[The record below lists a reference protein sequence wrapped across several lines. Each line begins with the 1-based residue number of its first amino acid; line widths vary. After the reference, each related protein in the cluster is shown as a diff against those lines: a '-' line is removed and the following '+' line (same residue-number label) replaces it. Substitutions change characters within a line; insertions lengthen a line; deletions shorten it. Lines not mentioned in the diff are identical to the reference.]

1 MLDDRTTT
9 TSAKTVH
16 GSIGEYLLAAPLLVA
31 VACTAAA
38 LFGALHN
45 QASFTVAPSYF
56 HEFKFLQFG
65 TPEALRTRLG
75 ASIVGVLAS
84 WWMGL
89 ILGPLILAFAIIS
102 RPPRAM
108 VRRFLL
114 ATAVVFTA
122 ATVSS
127 AAGLA
132 VARLGLLGRQTD
144 FAAAGFMHN
153 GAYLGAVLGA
163 IFAAGL
169 LTGLGIA
176 DRRALSR

>member
-1 MLDDRTTT
+1 MNDR
-9 TSAKTVH
+9 SR
-16 GSIGEYLLAAPLLVA
+16 IGRYPLAAAALV
-31 VACTAAA
+31 VTACLAAA

-45 QASFTVAPSYF
+45 QASYTVAPSYF

-65 TPEALRTRLG
+65 TAEALRTRLG
-75 ASIVGVLAS
+75 ASLVGVQAS

-89 ILGPLILAFAIIS
+89 ILGPFVLAFAVIS
-102 RPPRAM
+102 RPLRTV

-114 ATAVVFTA
+114 ATALVFGA
-122 ATVSS
+122 AALSS

-132 VARLGLLGRQTD
+132 VARLGLFGTRTD

-153 GAYLGAVLGA
+153 GAYLGAVIGA
-163 IFAAGL
+163 LYAAGL

-176 DRRALSR
+176 GRRALSR